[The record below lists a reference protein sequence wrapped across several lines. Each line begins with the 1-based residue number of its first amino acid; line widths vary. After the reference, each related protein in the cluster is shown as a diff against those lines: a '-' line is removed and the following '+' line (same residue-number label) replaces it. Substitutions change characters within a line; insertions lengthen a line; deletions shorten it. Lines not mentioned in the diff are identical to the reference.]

1 MISFML
7 YNVLKMKRCKANP
20 MAIYRITR
28 SGQIII
34 SENIIDCALGIC
46 SPSLYTIY
54 YNFIKEEIPPTLK
67 DQK

>member
-1 MISFML
+1 MISFIL
-7 YNVLKMKRCKANP
+7 YNMLKMKRCKTNS

-34 SENIIDCALGIC
+34 SKNVIDCALRIC

-54 YNFIKEEIPPTLK
+54 YDFIKEEIPPTIK